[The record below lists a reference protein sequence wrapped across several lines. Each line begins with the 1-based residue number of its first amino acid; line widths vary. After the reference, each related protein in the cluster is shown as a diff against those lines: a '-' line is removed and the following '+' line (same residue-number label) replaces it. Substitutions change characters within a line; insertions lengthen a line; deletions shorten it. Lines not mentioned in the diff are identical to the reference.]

1 MCVGLSAV
9 LGALAAARPA
19 AAITAMNA
27 SDPTPAPSHTLHG
40 VVFEDANRNGRRDA
54 GEAGIAGVAV
64 SDQHGVAVTGADG
77 RYELTL
83 AADARLAFVSVPD
96 GYTAKR
102 RWVPFE
108 ADTADVDFAL
118 ERRAKTSTFTFLH
131 ASDTHLDEKSL
142 PRMRRLREI
151 VEKEKPDFVILTGDL
166 VRDALRVPEAKAQ
179 GYYDMV
185 VAELARLPVPVFTV
199 PGNHEMFGIERHL
212 SLVSP
217 ANPLYGRA
225 MYRRMLG
232 PDSYSFEWGGLHF
245 VGLDT
250 VDIEDLW
257 YYGHVDKEQLAWLE
271 KDLARVPAAT
281 PVVTFNHIP
290 LATSIDALSGY
301 TEDGPAPS
309 LIRIDGHMQYRH
321 VVSNTGDVLA
331 KIAPH
336 RLEIA
341 LGGHMHVRE
350 TIAFETTLGRVRFYQ
365 TAAVVGPSDAT
376 GLSFVSGVTLYR
388 VRDGHVDD
396 GTFLPLDA
404 AAR

>member
-1 MCVGLSAV
+1 VTASALFLLIAPL
-9 LGALAAARPA
+9 LGA
-19 AAITAMNA
+19 
-27 SDPTPAPSHTLHG
+27 PAPPAPPAPAHPLRG
-40 VVFEDANRNGRRDA
+40 VVFEDANRNGRRDS
-54 GEAGIAGVAV
+54 GEAGVAGVAV

-83 AADARLAFVSVPD
+83 AAGARLAFVSVPD
-96 GYTAKR
+96 GFSSKR
-102 RWVPFE
+102 RWVPLDS
-108 ADTADVDFAL
+108 ADVPVDFAL
-118 ERRAKTSTFTFLH
+118 EPRAKSSTFTFLH

-185 VAELARLPVPVFTV
+185 VAELARFPVPVFTV

-212 SLVSP
+212 SLVSRE
-217 ANPLYGRA
+217 NPLYGRA

-232 PDSYSFEWGGLHF
+232 PDSYSFDWGGLHF

-290 LATSIDALSGY
+290 LATSIDALAGY
-301 TEDGPAPS
+301 VDDGPAPS

-350 TIAFETTLGRVRFYQ
+350 TIALETTLGRVRFSQ
-365 TAAVVGPSDAT
+365 TAAVVGPTEAA
-376 GLSFVSGVTLYR
+376 GLSFVSGVTLYH

-396 GTFLPLDA
+396 GTFLPLDL

>member
-1 MCVGLSAV
+1 MTVPALLLVIAPL
-9 LGALAAARPA
+9 LGAPGPPA
-19 AAITAMNA
+19 TSA
-27 SDPTPAPSHTLHG
+27 PAHPLRG
-40 VVFEDANRNGRRDA
+40 VVFDDANRNGRRDA
-54 GEAGIAGVAV
+54 GEPGVAGVAV
-64 SDQHGVAVTGADG
+64 SDQHGIAVTGADG

-83 AADARLAFVSVPD
+83 AADARLVFVSVPD
-96 GYTAKR
+96 GFASKR
-102 RWVPFE
+102 RWVPLGTVGE
-108 ADTADVDFAL
+108 PVDFAL
-118 ERRAKTSTFTFLH
+118 EPRVKTSTFTFLH
-131 ASDTHLDEKSL
+131 ASDTHLDERSL
-142 PRMRRLREI
+142 PRMRRLGEI
-151 VEKEKPDFVILTGDL
+151 VEREKPDFMILTGDL

-185 VAELARLPVPVFTV
+185 VTELARFPVPVFTV

-217 ANPLYGRA
+217 ENPLYGRA

-232 PDSYSFEWGGLHF
+232 PDSYSFDWGGLHF

-250 VDIEDLW
+250 VDMADLW
-257 YYGHVDKEQLAWLE
+257 YYGHVDEEQLAWLA
-271 KDLARVPAAT
+271 KDLARVPPAT
-281 PVVTFNHIP
+281 GVVTFSHIP

-331 KIAPH
+331 KIAPR

-350 TIAFETTLGRVRFYQ
+350 TIALETTLGRVRFHQ
-365 TAAVVGPSDAT
+365 AAAVAGPSGTA
-376 GLSFVSGVTLYR
+376 GLSLVSGVTLYH

-396 GTFLPLDA
+396 GTFLPLDTP
-404 AAR
+404 AR

>member
-1 MCVGLSAV
+1 MTAPAILLAIAPL
-9 LGALAAARPA
+9 LGAPGPPA
-19 AAITAMNA
+19 
-27 SDPTPAPSHTLHG
+27 TPAPAHLVRG
-40 VVFEDANRNGRRDA
+40 VVFDDANRNGRRDA
-54 GEAGIAGVAV
+54 GEPGVAGVAV
-64 SDQHGVAVTGADG
+64 SDQHGIAVTAADG

-83 AADARLAFVSVPD
+83 AAGARLVFVSVPD
-96 GYTAKR
+96 GFASKR
-102 RWVPFE
+102 RWVTLDA
-108 ADTADVDFAL
+108 ADEPVDFAL
-118 ERRAKTSTFTFLH
+118 EPRARSSTFTFLH

-185 VAELARLPVPVFTV
+185 VTELARFPVPVFTV

-217 ANPLYGRA
+217 ENPLYGRA

-232 PDSYSFEWGGLHF
+232 PDSYSFDWGGLHF

-250 VDIEDLW
+250 VDVADLW

-290 LATSIDALSGY
+290 LATSIDAMSGY

-309 LIRIDGHMQYRH
+309 LIRIDGHRQYRH

-350 TIAFETTLGRVRFYQ
+350 TIALETTLGRVRFHQ
-365 TAAVVGPSDAT
+365 TAAVVGPSEAA
-376 GLSFVSGVTLYR
+376 GLSLVSGVTLYR

-396 GTFLPLDA
+396 GTFLPLDPA
-404 AAR
+404 VR